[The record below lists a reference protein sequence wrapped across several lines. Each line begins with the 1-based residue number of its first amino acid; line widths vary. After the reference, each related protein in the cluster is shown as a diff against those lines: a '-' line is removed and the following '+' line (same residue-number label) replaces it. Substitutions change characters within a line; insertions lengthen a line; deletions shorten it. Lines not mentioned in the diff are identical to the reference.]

1 MDLHHLRQDLTA
13 YTRETIAARLGHSAL
28 AALDR
33 DIAVPASLAARSSSE
48 PVALLTRLFWL
59 GETLTDDELA
69 RALPVF
75 LTGRVTIDD
84 VPIVAGCPLL
94 SRDDDGWR
102 AGFQIVPF
110 TSDSGETGE
119 NSGTDNAGSFEFGL
133 VVDESSS
140 LANSTGSDAGT
151 LWFASDLGSLQGAR
165 HGEHHVMGVGGASRT
180 LASLARYERG
190 QSVFDLGTG
199 CGVHAIVAASRGA
212 QATASDIS
220 LRALEFAK
228 FNAELNGVFVD
239 VREGSLFAPVE
250 GEQFDV
256 VVSNP
261 PFVITPGAVRDVL
274 GTMEYRDGGEA
285 GDSLAKSVVR
295 DVERH
300 LRPGGRAWMLS
311 NWEIPVP
318 KEAQLAPPWFAHPQ
332 QWLEGTGLDA
342 MVIQREHIGAE
353 QYVEMWLRDGGLRPG
368 DADFARTYAAWLND
382 FRARSVSAVG
392 FGYLL
397 LGTAR
402 QLSETE
408 TPQRLGELQATQQS
422 GEAEISSPLAERA
435 PARMF
440 QELRGAAP
448 ENLAAY
454 FEPIWESRYLVDSP
468 EALLDARL
476 VQADLTEHRFYMP
489 GEEEPW
495 LIKFTQ
501 LTGFGEEV
509 QADTAL
515 AGFVSVCDGDLTV
528 GQIIGALA
536 QLLGAEDTELRD
548 RTIPRVIEMIRFGM
562 LTVLE
567 D

>member
-1 MDLHHLRQDLTA
+1 MDLHHLRQDLTV
-13 YTRETIAARLGHSAL
+13 YTRETIASRLGHSAL

-33 DIAVPASLAARSSSE
+33 DIAVPASLAARTSQE

-59 GETLTDDELA
+59 GETLTDDELTL
-69 RALPVF
+69 ALPDF
-75 LTGRVTIDD
+75 LAERVNIDD
-84 VPIVAGCPLL
+84 VPIVAGCSLL
-94 SRDDDGWR
+94 TRDDGGWR

-110 TSDSGETGE
+110 TLSSGHTSVNVESVADDAG
-119 NSGTDNAGSFEFGL
+119 SLQSYLVTDEAGSFEY
-133 VVDESSS
+133 ST
-140 LANSTGSDAGT
+140 ANEDST

-199 CGVHAIVAASRGA
+199 CGVHAIVAAIRGA

-220 LRALEFAK
+220 PRALEFAK

-250 GEQFDV
+250 GERFDV

-261 PFVITPGAVRDVL
+261 PFVITPGEVRDVL
-274 GTMEYRDGGEA
+274 GTMEYRDGGEP

-295 DVERH
+295 DVEQH
-300 LRPGGRAWMLS
+300 LQPGGRAWMLS
-311 NWEIPVP
+311 NWEIPAP
-318 KEAQLAPPWFAHPQ
+318 KEVQLALPWFARPQ

-342 MVIQREHIGAE
+342 MVVQREQIEPE
-353 QYVEMWLRDGGLRPG
+353 QYAEMWLRDGGLRSG
-368 DADFARTYAAWLND
+368 DADFSPTYAAWLND
-382 FRARSVSAVG
+382 FRARGVGAIG
-392 FGYLL
+392 FGYLI
-397 LGTAR
+397 LGSA
-402 QLSETE
+402 Q
-408 TPQRLGELQATQQS
+408 P
-422 GEAEISSPLAERA
+422 GEAETSSLQDKRA

-454 FEPIWESRYLVDSP
+454 FEPIWENRYLVDSP
-468 EALLDARL
+468 ETLLDTRL

-515 AGFVSVCDGDLTV
+515 AGFVSVCDGELTV
-528 GQIIGALA
+528 GQIVGALA
-536 QLLGAEDTELRD
+536 QLLGADHAELRD
-548 RTIPRVIEMIRFGM
+548 RTIPRVIEMIKLGM

-567 D
+567 G